1 MQKIIHILGLFALL
15 GLSSCDE
22 NTFQPFVEVNLPPH
36 TPRLVVRADW
46 VAGSDSLAVFVSNS
60 KGVLDKTKTNY
71 NQVTA
76 YFNGKDSVKY
86 ITEYYD
92 TVPNTK
98 VELLRNG
105 QLVGSIP
112 FYGKGYHIAKGLHRI
127 DTIGGTTYT
136 IRVSAPN
143 FETVEASQK
152 TQNRFVILRGGYR
165 KDGAVYNDPS
175 DPFGTPEKGDELSV
189 ELQDN
194 SSDENYYAVESY
206 NFNGFGNYSR
216 TAINILRDTLNQVC
230 TAQGYVKSIDPTAES
245 NILSDRAFNGKN
257 YIWRF
262 LLRSNTTTNG
272 KPTYYFS
279 NRNRTSPFGFTSS
292 LKKDD
297 RVSLRVVSYSKDYIL
312 YNKSISLLYDSQDNP
327 FFSEP
332 VIVYTNVKNGYGI
345 FTISNV
351 QTVAFTLP

>member
-1 MQKIIHILGLFALL
+1 MQKIIYILGLFALL

-46 VAGSDSLAVFVSNS
+46 VTGSDSLAVFISTS
-60 KGVLDKTKTNY
+60 RGVLDKTKANY
-71 NQVTA
+71 NQVST
-76 YFNGKDSVKY
+76 YFNGKDSVKN

-105 QLVGSIP
+105 QLIGSIP
-112 FYGKGYHIAKGLHRI
+112 FYGKGYHIAKGLHKI
-127 DTIGGTTYT
+127 DTVGGTTYT

-152 TQNRFVILRGGYR
+152 TQNRFVILRGDYR
-165 KDGAVYNDPS
+165 KDGAVYSDPS
-175 DPFGTPEKGDELSV
+175 DPFGAPEKGDELSV

-194 SSDENYYAVESY
+194 GSDENYYAPESDNSN
-206 NFNGFGNYSR
+206 NFGFFNR
-216 TAINILRDTLNQVC
+216 TNVIILRDTLNQVFR
-230 TAQGYVKSIDPTAES
+230 AEGYVKNIDPTAES
-245 NILSDRAFNGKN
+245 SILSDRAFNGKN

-262 LLRSNTTTNG
+262 LLSSNSTNNG
-272 KPTYYFS
+272 KPTYYFYS
-279 NRNRTSPFGFTSS
+279 NNGGRGFIGS
-292 LKKDD
+292 LKKND
-297 RVSLRVVSYSKDYIL
+297 RLNLRIVSYPKDYVL
-312 YNKSISLLYDSQDNP
+312 YNKSINLLYDSQDNP

-351 QTVAFTLP
+351 RTIAFKVP